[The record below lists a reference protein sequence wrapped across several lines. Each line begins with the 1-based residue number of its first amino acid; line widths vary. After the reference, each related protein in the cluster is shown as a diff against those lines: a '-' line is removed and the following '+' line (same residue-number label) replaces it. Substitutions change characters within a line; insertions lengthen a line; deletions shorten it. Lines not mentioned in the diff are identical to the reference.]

1 IAELPSDIN
10 AIRASAAGAD
20 LVVGGDL
27 LVAGSSKVLGV
38 IRSGRTRVVASPHQT
53 MTGNFTHSPDLSLP
67 GAALRRALEDR
78 AGAAACSFI
87 DAQNYA
93 AALTGDKAMAN
104 ILLIGFAY
112 QKGLLPLSAEAIEEA
127 IRLNGVAVE
136 ANIQAFRWGR
146 LLAVDEAPV
155 AALVAKRARPI
166 EGERL
171 SQTLDEAIE
180 RRIRF
185 LGAYQDAAYAERYRS
200 RVEAIRAR
208 EARLSPGNE
217 SLSWAVAKNYFKL
230 MAYKDEYEVARL
242 YTDGSFQRQLDR
254 AFEGDYRLEFHLAPP
269 LISKLDPATGRPRK
283 VRFGAWMMTA
293 FRLLAAMRRM
303 RGTRVD
309 IFGLSAERRMERQLI
324 ADYESLLDEIA
335 RRLKPETHEVATA
348 LAALPEQIRG
358 FGPVKLASVEKARLK
373 EKQLLETLRGVPPV
387 HREAA

>member
-1 IAELPSDIN
+1 MRPRI
-10 AIRASAAGAD
+10 
-20 LVVGGDL
+20 
-27 LVAGSSKVLGV
+27 
-38 IRSGRTRVVASPHQT
+38 
-53 MTGNFTHSPDLSLP
+53 
-67 GAALRRALEDR
+67 
-78 AGAAACSFI
+78 
-87 DAQNYA
+87 
-93 AALTGDKAMAN
+93 
-104 ILLIGFAY
+104 
-112 QKGLLPLSAEAIEEA
+112 
-127 IRLNGVAVE
+127 
-136 ANIQAFRWGR
+136 
-146 LLAVDEAPV
+146 
-155 AALVAKRARPI
+155 AALVAKRAKPV

-180 RRIRF
+180 RRVRF
-185 LGAYQDAAYAERYRS
+185 LAAYQDAAYAERYRS

-217 SLSWAVAKNYFKL
+217 LLSWAVAKNYFKL

-269 LISKLDPATGRPRK
+269 LISKPDPATGRPRK

-293 FRLLAAMRRM
+293 FRLLAAMRRL

-373 EKQLLETLRGVPPV
+373 EKQLLEALRGVPPE